1 VIGSTRQVRVYA
13 YREPA
18 DMRKSFNTLG
28 ALVAQGMGRDVMSG
42 DIFLFISRSRTRAK
56 LIFWDG
62 TGMCLFAKRL
72 GKGRFAAPWARP
84 GDGPLLLTTTELA
97 VLLEGSDL
105 IARMPIS
112 PPPFTPDT
120 RALRWGA

>member
-1 VIGSTRQVRVYA
+1 MIGSTRQIRVYA

-28 ALVAQGMGRDVMSG
+28 ALVAQGMARDVMSG
-42 DIFLFISRSRTRAK
+42 DLFLFISRSRTRAK

-62 TGMCLFAKRL
+62 TGMCLFSKRL
-72 GKGRFAAPWARP
+72 EKGRFAAPWARP
-84 GDGPLLLTTTELA
+84 GEGPLLLTTTELA

-112 PPPFTPDT
+112 PPPYTPAP